1 MDESSESAA
10 QRTADFNLYFRVMS
24 EGLGAPAFLTPE
36 QFAEELEA
44 IAMHT
49 SSPALREKCLR
60 DMHRFGGAA
69 PLSAANAK

>member
-1 MDESSESAA
+1 MNAPIDAA
-10 QRTADFNLYFRVMS
+10 KQREAEFNLYFRLMS

-36 QFAEELEA
+36 QFAEEIEA
-44 IAMHT
+44 IAMYT